1 MLLGRL
7 SASGD
12 GTRLFGID
20 PVPEMLDVARR
31 RLPAGVELREAS
43 IERIPYPAEAFDVVV
58 SCSVF
63 HYLGNPL
70 GALEEMKRVLAP
82 GGTVAVTDWCADY
95 LVCRI
100 CEWYLSAFRRVR
112 YSVYRANEW
121 AALLARAGFSAAA
134 VDPYKVSWLWG
145 VMTATARK

>member
-1 MLLGRL
+1 M
-7 SASGD
+7 
-12 GTRLFGID
+12 RLFGID
-20 PVPEMLDVARR
+20 PVPEMLEVARR
-31 RLPAGVELREAS
+31 RLPPGVELRDGS
-43 IERIPYPAEAFDVVV
+43 VERIPCPEEAFDIVV

-63 HYLGNPL
+63 HYLGDPL

-82 GGTVAVTDWCADY
+82 GGTVVVTDWCADY

-100 CEWYLSAFRRVR
+100 CELYLSAFRRVA

-121 AALLARAGFSAAA
+121 AALLARAGFADI
-134 VDPYKVSWLWG
+134 VVHPYKISWLWG